1 MNECYKCQAPI
12 DAPQES
18 VHPLCDSCEEEFQA
32 WLGTTGFT
40 LEGKEE
46 DAI

>member
-12 DAPQES
+12 DAPLEQ
-18 VHPLCDSCEEEFQA
+18 VHPLCESCEEEFQA
-32 WLGTTGFT
+32 WLGTQFAVFD
-40 LEGKEE
+40 GKEE